1 MRCAVTIG
9 CDTRRAPAWKSWE
22 SSIPK
27 HALLPFVLPPLT
39 HCQVRDEQAEAQSV
53 AVTVSAEEAEVAAQ
67 AARCKAL
74 KDDAA
79 ADLVGCAVI

>member
-1 MRCAVTIG
+1 MRC
-9 CDTRRAPAWKSWE
+9 C
-22 SSIPK
+22 
-27 HALLPFVLPPLT
+27 HLCLHPLM

-53 AVTVSAEEAEVAAQ
+53 AATVSAEEAEVAAQ

-79 ADLVGCAVI
+79 ADLVGCAVMQRCFCEC